1 MGSQDK
7 LIRVGDSDWAKEIPR
22 KKLSTPYNLTEK
34 LSWLKNNL
42 VGPSKKFKNLTS
54 FIPQKST
61 LNEITP
67 KCRLGFLGDIMKM
80 NNKDLQIDP
89 AIKSFFQDVDFLV
102 GNFEGTISK
111 AKKVFMVQEHTEG
124 ILSSLETL
132 FPPSKFALSCANN
145 HSGDFGWSEFNK
157 SYQIL
162 KNHGFIVFGR
172 RDEPSI
178 LLNDSVNITNCTAWS
193 NQPNTPYVGY
203 LDQATAFFN
212 PKVECN
218 ILYPH
223 WGYEMQLYPN
233 PKQIELGKDLL
244 KQWALIVGHH
254 SHVPQPITSY
264 EMNHSNQLLAY
275 GLGDFS
281 TGLGLKK
288 YQNGIVVKLDLGS
301 SKTGQWE
308 VGTVEWKFTRVHE
321 IDKNHMEVKL
331 EDECDYF
338 KKRT

>member
-1 MGSQDK
+1 MGNQDE
-7 LIRVGDSDWAKEIPR
+7 LTGTGSSDWAKEIPR
-22 KKLSTPYNLTEK
+22 KKLSTPYSFTEK

-42 VGPSKKFKNLTS
+42 IGPSKKFKNLTT

-80 NNKDLQIDP
+80 NKKDLQIDP
-89 AIKSFFQDVDFLV
+89 TIKSFFQDINFLV

-145 HSGDFGWSEFNK
+145 HSGDFGWGEFNK

-178 LLNDSVNITNCTAWS
+178 LLNNNVNIASCTDWS

-203 LDQATAFFN
+203 LDQATPNLGAA
-212 PKVECN
+212 CN

-233 PKQIELGKDLL
+233 LKQIELGKELL
-244 KQWALIVGHH
+244 KQWALIIGTH

-264 EMNHSNQLLAY
+264 EINQSNKLLAY

-288 YQNGIVVKLDLGS
+288 YQNGIVVKLDVGP
-301 SKTGQWE
+301 SKAGHWQ
-308 VGTVEWKFTRVHE
+308 VGNVEWKFTRVHE
-321 IDKNHMEVKL
+321 IDEKVMEVKL
-331 EDECDYF
+331 EDACKYF
-338 KKRT
+338 K